1 MLTKV
6 LKDPFLVRQNKAA
19 GKAENSSRGGAVT
32 LSTKF
37 VIIFNRIVFTFFF
50 FGASFL
56 YTMEYINRLK
66 ERAAWREDEKSGK
79 RKKCVRVFC
88 WCCS

>member
-1 MLTKV
+1 MLSAA
-6 LKDPFLVRQNKAA
+6 LKEPSHRKSKQ
-19 GKAENSSRGGAVT
+19 SRPSVKNYLYRGTVT

-50 FGASFL
+50 FDASFL

-79 RKKCVRVFC
+79 RKEYVRVFC
-88 WCCS
+88 WCCF